1 MQIRSEEMHFISEY
15 GIAAHWHYKSD
26 SNKSSSL
33 AGVNNWL
40 GSLLDIQQN
49 SGTSIEFLEETKTD
63 LFPSEVFVFTPQ
75 GDIIQLPYKST
86 VLDFAY
92 MVHTNIGNR
101 MVRAKVDQIAAPISS
116 ELKSGQTIEIITNKK
131 ARPKPSWLQI
141 AVTAKAKSSIK
152 LQLKSE
158 SISELI
164 RLGEYLLNNALDYQS
179 IDTKNIK

>member
-1 MQIRSEEMHFISEY
+1 M
-15 GIAAHWHYKSD
+15 
-26 SNKSSSL
+26 
-33 AGVNNWL
+33 
-40 GSLLDIQQN
+40 
-49 SGTSIEFLEETKTD
+49 
-63 LFPSEVFVFTPQ
+63 
-75 GDIIQLPYKST
+75 PYKST

-131 ARPKPSWLQI
+131 AKPKPSWLQI

-179 IDTKNIK
+179 IDTKILVRMFGVLV